1 MLWVHQR
8 IRAHLP
14 GQRERTGTDIG
25 TYHFRRAQRFYRANN
40 QAADRANAGD
50 KDAFALQIAR
60 LMSRMYGN
68 RQRLG
73 KGHGFFVRLFR
84 PGNALSGIDSFKSG
98 KTAIDMRKIHGAAKE
113 THFSTVV
120 FFMLQTVF
128 AMTARLRWINRYRL
142 SFS

>member
-1 MLWVHQR
+1 MPRDFKTDIEIPFFCFPVIERIMLWVHQR

-14 GQRERTGTDIG
+14 GQRERTGADIG

-40 QAADRANAGD
+40 QTADRANAGD

-60 LMSRMYGN
+60 LMSRMNGN

-84 PGNALSGIDSFKSG
+84 RG
-98 KTAIDMRKIHGAAKE
+98 MH
-113 THFSTVV
+113 
-120 FFMLQTVF
+120 
-128 AMTARLRWINRYRL
+128 
-142 SFS
+142 